1 MNESDD
7 DGEGDGGSVKSGFSE
22 DEGSMTDESNS
33 VVRCVFASPSVSAVE
48 AERGLRVIS
57 STTSTPRKKR
67 KRLRSITPSE
77 AGSLNGADPDVL
89 RSPLAKRKKLA
100 ADRSG
105 ASRLKEAFTADQLA
119 KPADDDDAS
128 ADQSRRSSPVNGST
142 GEAGDYGED
151 YEGSEDEMD
160 DEDDFLARELEE
172 EWG

>member
-7 DGEGDGGSVKSGFSE
+7 DGEGEGEGASVRSGFSE
-22 DEGSMTDESNS
+22 DEGSWTDETNS
-33 VVRCVFASPSVSAVE
+33 I
-48 AERGLRVIS
+48 IS

-67 KRLRSITPSE
+67 KRLRSITPSD
-77 AGSLNGADPDVL
+77 AGSPNGGDPDVL

-105 ASRLKEAFTADQLA
+105 ASRLKEAFTAEELTLA
-119 KPADDDDAS
+119 AGPVGGGADDDDGAS
-128 ADQSRRSSPVNGST
+128 ASAGRSRRSTPMNGSAE
-142 GEAGDYGED
+142 EAGDYGED
-151 YEGSEDEMD
+151 YEGTEDDMD

>member
-1 MNESDD
+1 M
-7 DGEGDGGSVKSGFSE
+7 
-22 DEGSMTDESNS
+22 
-33 VVRCVFASPSVSAVE
+33 
-48 AERGLRVIS
+48 
-57 STTSTPRKKR
+57 
-67 KRLRSITPSE
+67 
-77 AGSLNGADPDVL
+77 NGADPDIL

-119 KPADDDDAS
+119 KPADDDDVS
-128 ADQSRRSSPVNGST
+128 ADQSRRSSPVNGSAV
-142 GEAGDYGED
+142 EAGDYGED